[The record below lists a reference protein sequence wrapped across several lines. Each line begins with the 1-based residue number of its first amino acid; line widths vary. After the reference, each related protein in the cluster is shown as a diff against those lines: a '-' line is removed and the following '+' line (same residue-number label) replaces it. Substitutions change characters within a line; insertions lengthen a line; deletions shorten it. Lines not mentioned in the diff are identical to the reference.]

1 MCSWFDL
8 NMVAERRSM
17 VLSLSHPRF
26 LRTLHAEP
34 RAQRSH
40 RREIPEDKVEYTF
53 DEW

>member
-26 LRTLHAEP
+26 LTTLHAEP